1 MAVESL
7 TGFASEDDVEETS
20 DQSMS
25 DVDGKKY
32 KSQVW
37 NFLQK
42 SDMFIACN
50 ICNAILAYHG
60 STSSMFVE
68 ALEKEISMRK
78 HC

>member
-1 MAVESL
+1 MAAESL
-7 TGFASEDDVEETS
+7 TGFASKDDVEETS
-20 DQSMS
+20 DQSVS
-25 DVDGKKY
+25 GVDGKKY

-42 SDMFIACN
+42 SDMSIACN
-50 ICNAILAYHG
+50 ICNAILAYHDG
-60 STSSMFVE
+60 TSSTYVA